1 MAKRKSKKTNVAKVS
16 AKTASAKPRPGKRKM
31 SEQQEFEVMKLV
43 LDKFLW
49 LGFIVMG
56 FGMYISLS
64 TGYLSAGAWYMFA
77 GAILLLL
84 FLFIIVKEYELIEGR

>member
-1 MAKRKSKKTNVAKVS
+1 MT
-16 AKTASAKPRPGKRKM
+16 
-31 SEQQEFEVMKLV
+31 EEQEFEIMKLV

-56 FGMYISLS
+56 WGMYQSLS
-64 TGYLSAGAWYMFA
+64 QATIMAGLWYMLA

-84 FLFIIVKEYELIEGR
+84 FLIIIVKEYEIVK